1 MPIRNTHM
9 TLTEA
14 AARLGVNRITI
25 RRWIK
30 VGKLAAEEIGGV
42 VLIERKEI
50 ERVEAAQYTRNRAL
64 AEAAQTDKEETTP

>member
-14 AARLGVNRITI
+14 AARLGVNRMTI

-64 AEAAQTDKEETTP
+64 AEAAQEATPC